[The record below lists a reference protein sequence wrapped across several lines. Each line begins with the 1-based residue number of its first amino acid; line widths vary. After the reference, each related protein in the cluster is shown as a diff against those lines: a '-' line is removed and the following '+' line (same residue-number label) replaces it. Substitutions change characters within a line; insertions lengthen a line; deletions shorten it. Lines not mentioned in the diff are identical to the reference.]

1 MGHVRRRTN
10 SVFTG
15 GIMSEKEAAFF
26 AWYEKIQAYKD
37 NYNLRMAFDAGYS
50 AALKDMEK

>member
-1 MGHVRRRTN
+1 
-10 SVFTG
+10 
-15 GIMSEKEAAFF
+15 MSEKEAAFF